1 MRKYIGFVVALAVAV
16 GIFAAVGSAST
27 RTTKTTVVTVTMT
40 NYHFRL
46 SKTTGYKHGV
56 TYIFK
61 TINRGTA
68 LHNFDIQTVK
78 ATRVISQG
86 KTASMTVTFKR
97 AGSFQ
102 YICDVPRHAELGMAG
117 KIRVS

>member
-1 MRKYIGFVVALAVAV
+1 MKKYIGFVVALAVAI

-27 RTTKTTVVTVTMT
+27 RSTQTTVVTVTMT
-40 NYHFRL
+40 NYHFKL

-78 ATRVISQG
+78 ATNVIPHG
-86 KTASMTVTFKR
+86 KTASMTVKFKK
-97 AGSFQ
+97 AGTYQ
-102 YICDVPRHAELGMAG
+102 YLCDVPRHAELGMAG
-117 KIRVS
+117 RIRVS